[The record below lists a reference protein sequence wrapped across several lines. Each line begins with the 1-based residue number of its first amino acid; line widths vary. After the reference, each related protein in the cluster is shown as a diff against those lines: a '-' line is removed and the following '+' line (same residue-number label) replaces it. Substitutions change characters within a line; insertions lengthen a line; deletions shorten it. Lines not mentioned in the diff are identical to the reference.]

1 MKGKIVL
8 VEIKLVYCSL
18 FFFFFFLLTVRNQK
32 SVFSG
37 ECNAFLSLKQ
47 VLALLWALLRSK
59 DQLQVYA

>member
-18 FFFFFFLLTVRNQK
+18 FFFFFLLTVRNQK